1 MVTSRLD
8 TDVGQATTEW
18 LMIAGVFTAFVL
30 LLYRLVPAAIRTYS
44 TELVYSI
51 NGVWP

>member
-1 MVTSRLD
+1 MVASRLRSHA
-8 TDVGQATTEW
+8 GQATTEW
-18 LMIAGVFTAFVL
+18 LMIAGVFMTFVL

-44 TELVYSI
+44 TELMYSI